1 MSKTADQA
9 FVEAF
14 DDEVKHA
21 YQGGGMLRETVSVRN
36 NIGAESYQFQKLG
49 SVTMRD
55 HASQSKFEP
64 ADIEHTNAV
73 ATLTDKRVS
82 ELTDLF
88 DDDKMDIN
96 ERQELSMSFGK
107 AMGREEDQTVYDTIN
122 DGQSYSGDQLV
133 EESVG
138 GNAAFNTTKIR
149 AAKEHFDEIEAP
161 PEDRYFVVTPK
172 AMQQLL
178 GTTAPTSS
186 DFNTVKSLVDGDLD
200 TWMGFDFKVLPPSRD
215 EGGIEVDSDIALN
228 YAYHKKSVGCA
239 IGTGPRT
246 DVDWEGIYASW
257 LTQGFLSIGGA
268 LRDTEGQVQVQT
280 DQNVDVTQGTEA

>member
-1 MSKTADQA
+1 MSKSADKA
-9 FVEAF
+9 FVKAF

-21 YQGGGMLRETVSVRN
+21 YQGGGLLRETVSVRN

-49 SVTMRD
+49 SVTMSD

-96 ERQELSMSFGK
+96 ERQELSMSFGQ
-107 AMGREEDQTVYDTIN
+107 AMGRQEDQVIYDTIDN
-122 DGQSYSGDQLV
+122 GSYSGDRLV
-133 EESVG
+133 EETIG
-138 GNAAFNTTKIR
+138 GNNAFNTTKIR
-149 AAKEHFDEIEAP
+149 AAKEHFDSIEAP
-161 PEDRYFVVTPK
+161 ESDRYFVVTPK

-186 DFNTVKSLVDGDLD
+186 DFNTVRALVDGDLD
-200 TWMGFDFKVLPPSRD
+200 SWMGFDFKVLPPERK
-215 EGGIEVDSDIALN
+215 EGGITVSSDIANN
-228 YAYHKKSVGCA
+228 YAYHKTSVGCA

-246 DVDWEGIYASW
+246 DVDWEPIYASW
-257 LTQGFLSIGGA
+257 LTQGFLSIGAA

-280 DQNVDVTQGTEA
+280 DQSVDVTQGTEA